1 MEIIVN
7 KKNKEVKIL
16 ERQANKL
23 LVVVDNKKYHVDA
36 KKIDK
41 NTYSLLY
48 KGKSYDLKVVPED
61 NMRKF
66 SFKHKFN
73 HYEVEIMD
81 SVARYR
87 INRASNDIEE
97 DQSSISSP
105 MPGKVVKIPI
115 EVGDNVKSGQTLI
128 IISAMKMESEYKA
141 KKDGKIKEILT
152 KEGSTIKGDQSL
164 ILFE

>member
-48 KGKSYDLKVVPED
+48 KGKSYDLKVVSEGD
-61 NMRKF
+61 MRKY
-66 SFKHKFN
+66 SIKHKFN
-73 HYEVEIMD
+73 HYKVEIMD

-87 INRASNDIEE
+87 KNRGNNDIKE

-152 KEGSTIKGDQSL
+152 TEGSTIEGNQSL
-164 ILFE
+164 ILIE

>member
-16 ERQANKL
+16 EQHANKL
-23 LVVVDNKKYHVDA
+23 LVVVDNKKYHIDA
-36 KKIDK
+36 EKIDK
-41 NTYSLLY
+41 DTYSLLY
-48 KGKSYDLKVVPED
+48 KGKSYDLKVASEND
-61 NMRKF
+61 KRKY
-66 SFKHKFN
+66 SIKHKFN
-73 HYEVEIMD
+73 YYEVDIMD

-87 INRASNDIEE
+87 KNRGNNDIEE

-115 EVGDNVKSGQTLI
+115 EVGDNVEPGQTLI

-141 KKDGKIKEILT
+141 KKDGIIKEILT
-152 KEGSTIKGDQSL
+152 TEGSTIEGNQSL
-164 ILFE
+164 ILLE

>member
-7 KKNKEVKIL
+7 KQNKEVEIL
-16 ERQANKL
+16 ERQSNKL
-23 LVVVDNKKYHVDA
+23 LVVVDNKKYHVDV

-41 NTYSLLY
+41 NTYSLLH
-48 KGKSYDLKVVPED
+48 KGKSYDLKVVSED
-61 NMRKF
+61 DKGKY
-66 SFKHKFN
+66 SVKYQFN
-73 HYEVEIMD
+73 HYDVEIMD

-87 INRASNDIEE
+87 KNRGNNDIEE

-115 EVGDNVKSGQTLI
+115 EVGDNVESGQTLI

-152 KEGSTIKGDQSL
+152 TEGSTIEGNQSL
-164 ILFE
+164 ILLE

>member
-7 KKNKEVKIL
+7 NKNKEVEIL

-23 LVVVDNKKYHVDA
+23 LVLVDNKKYHVDA

-41 NTYSLLY
+41 DTYSLLY
-48 KGKSYDLKVVPED
+48 KGKSYDLKVVSED
-61 NMRKF
+61 DIRKY
-66 SFKHKFN
+66 SIKHKFSN
-73 HYEVEIMD
+73 YKVEIMD

-87 INRASNDIEE
+87 KNRGNNDIEE

-105 MPGKVVKIPI
+105 MPGKVIKIPI
-115 EVGDNVKSGQTLI
+115 EVGDNVESGQTLI

-152 KEGSTIKGDQSL
+152 TEGSTIDGNQSL
-164 ILFE
+164 IILE

>member
-16 ERQANKL
+16 ERQANNL
-23 LVVVDNKKYHVDA
+23 LVIVDNKKYHVDV

-41 NTYSLLY
+41 DTYSLLY
-48 KGKSYDLKVVPED
+48 KGKSYDLKVVSEYD
-61 NMRKF
+61 KRKY
-66 SFKHKFN
+66 SVKYQFN

-87 INRASNDIEE
+87 KNRGNNDIEE
-97 DQSSISSP
+97 DQSSIFSP

-115 EVGDNVKSGQTLI
+115 EVGDNVEYGQTLI

-141 KKDGKIKEILT
+141 KKNGKVKEILT
-152 KEGSTIKGDQSL
+152 TEGATIEGNQSL
-164 ILFE
+164 IILE

>member
-41 NTYSLLY
+41 DTYSLLY
-48 KGKSYDLKVVPED
+48 KGKSYDLKVVSD
-61 NMRKF
+61 DDKRKY
-66 SFKHKFN
+66 SIKHKFN
-73 HYEVEIMD
+73 YYMVEIMD

-87 INRASNDIEE
+87 KNRGNNDIEE

-115 EVGDNVKSGQTLI
+115 EVGDNVVSGQTLI

-152 KEGSTIKGDQSL
+152 TEGSTIEGNQSL

>member
-16 ERQANKL
+16 ERQENKL
-23 LVVVDNKKYHVDA
+23 LVVVNNKKYHVDI
-36 KKIDK
+36 KKVDK

-48 KGKSYDLKVVPED
+48 KGKSYDLKVVSED
-61 NMRKF
+61 DKRRY
-66 SFKHKFN
+66 SIKHKFN
-73 HYEVEIMD
+73 YYEVEIMD
-81 SVARYR
+81 SISRYR
-87 INRASNDIEE
+87 KNRGNNDIEE

-115 EVGDNVKSGQTLI
+115 EVGDNVETGQTLI

-152 KEGSTIKGDQSL
+152 TEGSTIEGNQAL

>member
-16 ERQANKL
+16 EQHANKL

-41 NTYSLLY
+41 DTYSLLY
-48 KGKSYDLKVVPED
+48 KGKSYELKITYED
-61 NMRKF
+61 NKRKY
-66 SFKHKFN
+66 SVKHKFN
-73 HYEVEIMD
+73 YYDVEIMD

-87 INRASNDIEE
+87 KNRGNNNIEE

-115 EVGDNVKSGQTLI
+115 EVGDNVESGQTLI

-152 KEGSTIKGDQSL
+152 TEGSTIEGNQSL
-164 ILFE
+164 ILLE

>member
-16 ERQANKL
+16 EQQANKL

-36 KKIDK
+36 IKIDK
-41 NTYSLLY
+41 DTYSLLY
-48 KGKSYDLKVVPED
+48 KGKSYDLKVVSEND
-61 NMRKF
+61 IRKY
-66 SFKHKFN
+66 SIKHKFN
-73 HYEVEIMD
+73 HYDVEIMD

-87 INRASNDIEE
+87 KNRGNNDIEE

-115 EVGDNVKSGQTLI
+115 EVGDNVETGQTLI

-141 KKDGKIKEILT
+141 KKDGRIKEILT
-152 KEGSTIKGDQSL
+152 AEGSTIEGNQSL
-164 ILFE
+164 IVLE

>member
-48 KGKSYDLKVVPED
+48 KGKSYDLSLESED
-61 NMRKF
+61 DKNRF
-66 SFKHKFN
+66 SIKHKFN

-81 SVARYR
+81 SIARYR
-87 INRASNDIEE
+87 KNRTNNDIDE
-97 DQSSISSP
+97 DQGSISSP

-115 EVGDNVKSGQTLI
+115 DVGDNVKAGQTLI
-128 IISAMKMESEYKA
+128 IISAMKLESEYKA
-141 KKDGKIKEILT
+141 KKDGIIKEILT
-152 KEGSTIKGDQSL
+152 TEGSTIDGDQSL
-164 ILFE
+164 IIFE

>member
-41 NTYSLLY
+41 DTYSLLY
-48 KGKSYDLKVVPED
+48 KGKSYDLKVVSEE
-61 NMRKF
+61 NKRKY
-66 SFKHKFN
+66 SVKHKFN
-73 HYEVEIMD
+73 YYEVEIMD

-87 INRASNDIEE
+87 KNRGNNDIEE

-115 EVGDNVKSGQTLI
+115 EVGDNVVTGQTLI

-152 KEGSTIKGDQSL
+152 TEGSTIEGNQSL

>member
-41 NTYSLLY
+41 DTYSLLY
-48 KGKSYDLKVVPED
+48 KGKSYDLKVVSEE
-61 NMRKF
+61 NKRKY
-66 SFKHKFN
+66 SVKHRFN
-73 HYEVEIMD
+73 YYEVEIMD

-87 INRASNDIEE
+87 RNRGNNDIEE

-115 EVGDNVKSGQTLI
+115 EVGDNVVSGQTLI

-152 KEGSTIKGDQSL
+152 TEGSTIEGNQSL

>member
-36 KKIDK
+36 EKIDK

-48 KGKSYDLKVVPED
+48 KGKSYDLKVVSED
-61 NMRKF
+61 DKRKY
-66 SFKHKFN
+66 SVKHKFN
-73 HYEVEIMD
+73 YYEVEIMD

-87 INRASNDIEE
+87 KNRGNNDIEE

-115 EVGDNVKSGQTLI
+115 EVGDNVVSGQTLI

-141 KKDGKIKEILT
+141 KKDGKIKEILIT
-152 KEGSTIKGDQSL
+152 EGSTIEGNQSL

>member
-16 ERQANKL
+16 ERQANNL
-23 LVVVDNKKYHVDA
+23 LVIVDNKKYHVDV

-41 NTYSLLY
+41 DTYSLLY
-48 KGKSYDLKVVPED
+48 KGKSYDLKVVSED
-61 NMRKF
+61 DKRKY
-66 SFKHKFN
+66 SVKHQFN
-73 HYEVEIMD
+73 HYEVEIID

-87 INRASNDIEE
+87 KNKGNNDVEE

-115 EVGDNVKSGQTLI
+115 EVGDNVESGQTLI

-141 KKDGKIKEILT
+141 KKDGKVKEILT
-152 KEGSTIKGDQSL
+152 TEGATIEGNQSL
-164 ILFE
+164 ILLE

>member
-16 ERQANKL
+16 EQQANKL

-41 NTYSLLY
+41 DTYSFLH
-48 KGKSYDLKVVPED
+48 KGKSYDLKVVSED
-61 NMRKF
+61 DIRKY
-66 SFKHKFN
+66 SIKHKFN
-73 HYEVEIMD
+73 HYDVEIMD

-87 INRASNDIEE
+87 KNRGNNDIEE

-115 EVGDNVKSGQTLI
+115 EVGDNVETGQTLI

-141 KKDGKIKEILT
+141 KKDGRIKEILT
-152 KEGSTIKGDQSL
+152 TEGSTIEGNQSL
-164 ILFE
+164 IVLE

>member
-23 LVVVDNKKYHVDA
+23 LVIVDNKKYHVDA
-36 KKIDK
+36 KKINM

-48 KGKSYDLKVVPED
+48 KGKSYNLSLVSKDDKS
-61 NMRKF
+61 RY
-66 SFKHKFN
+66 SIKHKFN

-81 SVARYR
+81 SIARYR
-87 INRASNDIEE
+87 KNRANNDIDE
-97 DQSSISSP
+97 DQGSISSP

-115 EVGDNVKSGQTLI
+115 EVGDNVKAGQTLI

-141 KKDGKIKEILT
+141 KKDGIIKEILT
-152 KEGSTIKGDQSL
+152 TEGSTIDGNQSL
-164 ILFE
+164 ILLE

>member
-41 NTYSLLY
+41 DTYSLLY
-48 KGKSYDLKVVPED
+48 KGKSYDLKVVSEE
-61 NMRKF
+61 NKRKY
-66 SFKHKFN
+66 SVKHKFN
-73 HYEVEIMD
+73 YYEVEIMD

-87 INRASNDIEE
+87 KNRGNNDIEE

-115 EVGDNVKSGQTLI
+115 EVGDNVVSGQTLI

-152 KEGSTIKGDQSL
+152 TEGSTIEGNQSL

>member
-41 NTYSLLY
+41 DTYSLLY
-48 KGKSYDLKVVPED
+48 KGKSYDLKVVSEE
-61 NMRKF
+61 NKRKY
-66 SFKHKFN
+66 SVKHKFN
-73 HYEVEIMD
+73 YYEVEIMD

-87 INRASNDIEE
+87 KNRGNNDIEE

-115 EVGDNVKSGQTLI
+115 KVGDNVVSGQTLI

-152 KEGSTIKGDQSL
+152 TEGSTIEGNQSL

>member
-23 LVVVDNKKYHVDA
+23 LVVVDNKKYYVDV

-48 KGKSYDLKVVPED
+48 KGKSYNLSLVSED
-61 NMRKF
+61 DERRY
-66 SFKHKFN
+66 SIKHKFN

-81 SVARYR
+81 SIARYR
-87 INRASNDIEE
+87 KNRGNNDIEE

-115 EVGDNVKSGQTLI
+115 KVGDNVVSGQTLI

-141 KKDGKIKEILT
+141 KKDGKIKKILT
-152 KEGSTIKGDQSL
+152 TEGSTIEGNQSL

>member
-7 KKNKEVKIL
+7 KKNKEVKIF

-41 NTYSLLY
+41 DTYSLLY
-48 KGKSYDLKVVPED
+48 KGKSYDLKVVSEE
-61 NMRKF
+61 NKRKY
-66 SFKHKFN
+66 SVKHKFN
-73 HYEVEIMD
+73 YYEVEIMD

-87 INRASNDIEE
+87 KNRGNNDIEE

-115 EVGDNVKSGQTLI
+115 EVGDNVVSGQTLI

-152 KEGSTIKGDQSL
+152 TEGSTIEGNQSL

>member
-7 KKNKEVKIL
+7 KQIKEVKIL

-23 LVVVDNKKYHVDA
+23 LVIVDNKKYHVDA

-41 NTYSLLY
+41 DTYSLLC
-48 KGKSYDLKVVPED
+48 KGKSYDLKVVSED
-61 NMRKF
+61 DKRKY
-66 SFKHKFN
+66 SFKHQFN
-73 HYEVEIMD
+73 HYEVEIID

-87 INRASNDIEE
+87 KNRGNNDIEE

-105 MPGKVVKIPI
+105 LPGKVVKIPI
-115 EVGDNVKSGQTLI
+115 EVGDNVESGQTLI

-141 KKDGKIKEILT
+141 KKDGIVKEILT
-152 KEGSTIKGDQSL
+152 TEGATIEGNQSL
-164 ILFE
+164 ILLE

>member
-7 KKNKEVKIL
+7 KKNKEVQIL
-16 ERQANKL
+16 ERHANKL

-36 KKIDK
+36 KEIDK
-41 NTYSLLY
+41 YTYSLLH
-48 KGKSYDLKVVPED
+48 KGKSYNLQVVSED
-61 NMRKF
+61 NNRKY
-66 SFKHKFN
+66 SIKHKFN
-73 HYEVEIMD
+73 NYEVEIMD
-81 SVARYR
+81 PIARYR
-87 INRASNDIEE
+87 KNRNNNDIEE
-97 DQSSISSP
+97 DQRSISSP

-115 EVGDNVKSGQTLI
+115 KVGDNVKTGQTLI

-152 KEGSTIKGDQSL
+152 TEGSTIEGNQSL

>member
-7 KKNKEVKIL
+7 KRNKEVKIL
-16 ERQANKL
+16 ERQENKL
-23 LVVVDNKKYHVDA
+23 LVVVNNKKYHVDI
-36 KKIDK
+36 KKVDK

-48 KGKSYDLKVVPED
+48 KGKSYDLKVVSED
-61 NMRKF
+61 DKRRY
-66 SFKHKFN
+66 SIKHKFN
-73 HYEVEIMD
+73 YYEVEIMD
-81 SVARYR
+81 SISRYR
-87 INRASNDIEE
+87 KNRGNNDIEE

-115 EVGDNVKSGQTLI
+115 EVGDNVETGQTLI

-152 KEGSTIKGDQSL
+152 TEGSTIEGNQAL

>member
-7 KKNKEVKIL
+7 NKNKEVEIL

-23 LVVVDNKKYHVDA
+23 LVFVDNKKYHVDA

-41 NTYSLLY
+41 DTYSLLY
-48 KGKSYDLKVVPED
+48 KGKSYDLKVVSED
-61 NMRKF
+61 DIRKY
-66 SFKHKFN
+66 SIKHKFSN
-73 HYEVEIMD
+73 YKVEIMD

-87 INRASNDIEE
+87 KNRGNNDIEE

-115 EVGDNVKSGQTLI
+115 EVGDNVESGQTLI

-152 KEGSTIKGDQSL
+152 TEGSTIDGNQSL

>member
-7 KKNKEVKIL
+7 KQNKEVEIL
-16 ERQANKL
+16 ERQSNKL
-23 LVVVDNKKYHVDA
+23 LVVVDNKKYHVDV

-41 NTYSLLY
+41 NTYSLLH
-48 KGKSYDLKVVPED
+48 KGKSYDLKVVSED
-61 NMRKF
+61 DKGKY
-66 SFKHKFN
+66 SVKHKFN
-73 HYEVEIMD
+73 HHDVEIMD

-87 INRASNDIEE
+87 KNRGNNDIEE

-115 EVGDNVKSGQTLI
+115 EVGDKVVSGQTLI

-152 KEGSTIKGDQSL
+152 AEGSTIEGNQSL
-164 ILFE
+164 ILLE

>member
-48 KGKSYDLKVVPED
+48 KGKSYDLKVVSEE
-61 NMRKF
+61 NKRKY
-66 SFKHKFN
+66 SVKHKFN
-73 HYEVEIMD
+73 YYEVEIMD

-87 INRASNDIEE
+87 KNRGNNDIEE

-115 EVGDNVKSGQTLI
+115 EVGDNVVSGQTLI

-152 KEGSTIKGDQSL
+152 TEGSTIEGNQSL